1 MRLSPLLLICASLL
15 AQKPQT
21 DWVMTFD
28 DEFDGSELDLG
39 RWSPHDPFGHA
50 RDGQIQAFAPEAV
63 SVSGGQLHLKAQATT
78 EAKPVRDDGKDR
90 EYVSGIVTTF
100 GTFAQMYG
108 RFEIRCKIPAGR
120 GLQTAFTLYPVPL
133 APLPSI
139 EVLTVSGRTPA
150 RIDVANHW
158 GTPGTARSFGDSFA
172 VPDLS
177 AGFHTIAMEWDKD
190 KIGWFVDGKETFRS
204 SEGVPHQQM
213 FLLLELSLG
222 GAPDVPLPLSLDV
235 DYVRAYQHR

>member
-1 MRLSPLLLICASLL
+1 MRPLPLLLICASLL

-28 DEFDGSELDLG
+28 DEFNASELDLG
-39 RWSPHDPFGHA
+39 RWSPHDPFGHT
-50 RDGQIQAFAPEAV
+50 RGGQLQAFTPQAI
-63 SVSGGQLHLKAQATT
+63 SVSGGQLHLTANGTP
-78 EAKPVRDDGKDR
+78 EGEPVRYDGKDR

-108 RFEIRCKIPAGR
+108 RFEIRCKVPAGR
-120 GLQTAFTLYPVPL
+120 GLQTGLTLYPVPL
-133 APLPSI
+133 APLPRI
-139 EVLTVSGRTPA
+139 DVFQVSGRTPA
-150 RIDVANHW
+150 RMDIANHW
-158 GTPGTARSFGDSFA
+158 GTQQTARSFGDSFS

-190 KIGWFVDGKETFRS
+190 RISWFVDGKETFGS

-213 FLLLELSLG
+213 FLLLELSVT
-222 GAPDVPLPLSLDV
+222 GAPEAPLPVSLDV
-235 DYVRAYQHR
+235 DYVRVYQRR